1 MTYNLYEIIAM
12 SSTDL
17 TEWSADSV
25 ANILPDAGI
34 EPCTRSLHIQ
44 SEKGSNLIWNKHK
57 DSDEHEPEYEQSHNS
72 SKPQSKGIMNEQHT
86 R

>member
-1 MTYNLYEIIAM
+1 MTYNSYEIIAM

-44 SEKGSNLIWNKHK
+44 SEKGSNLI
-57 DSDEHEPEYEQSHNS
+57 
-72 SKPQSKGIMNEQHT
+72 
-86 R
+86 